1 MEQILLEAMLRHR
14 EDKEVTGDSQQ
25 GFTKGNR
32 ASLGKT
38 DQQGEVVELL
48 YM

>member
-1 MEQILLEAMLRHR
+1 MAVSGARHT
-14 EDKEVTGDSQQ
+14 D
-25 GFTKGNR
+25 GFLCPD
-32 ASLGKT
+32 ASLDSLGKT